1 MTNEEK
7 DRSLAV
13 ALHYDHA
20 GAPRVTAKGH
30 GKFAERIVEA
40 AKEHGVPIEE
50 DPALA
55 AALSVLEIDQ
65 EIPPELYQAV
75 AVIIGFILRQ
85 RERRLT

>member
-1 MTNEEK
+1 MTGEEK
-7 DRSLAV
+7 PRSLAV

-20 GAPRVTAKGH
+20 GVQRVTAKGH
-30 GKFAERIVEA
+30 GKFAEKIIEA
-40 AKEHGVPIEE
+40 AREHGVPIEE

-75 AVIIGFILRQ
+75 AIIIGFILRD
-85 RERRLT
+85 RVSGPR